1 MNQIQLQ
8 DHTLSADQSIYYLLI
23 SNIYSECRFIGTYT
37 IGVDPLP
44 NVIENVPLVQCD
56 IDGVQDGISIYNL
69 EEAAENIVVG
79 DDPENYLL
87 TFHTSQEDLDANLNA
102 ITNQTATS
110 I

>member
-1 MNQIQLQ
+1 M
-8 DHTLSADQSIYYLLI
+8 I

-79 DDPENYLL
+79 DDPRKLFVNISY
-87 TFHTSQEDLDANLNA
+87 
-102 ITNQTATS
+102 ITRRLRC
-110 I
+110 